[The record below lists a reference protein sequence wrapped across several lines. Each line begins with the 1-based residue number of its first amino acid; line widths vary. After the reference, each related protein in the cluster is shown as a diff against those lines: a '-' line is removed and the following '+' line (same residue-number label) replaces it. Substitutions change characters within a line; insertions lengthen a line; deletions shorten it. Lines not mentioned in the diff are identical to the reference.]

1 MFHST
6 TLVVSAR
13 PILVAALTMVWGVS
27 SVDAQGRDLGF
38 DADVAGFTV
47 LPFWTEDQ
55 SPADFL
61 DIVGKNTKAR
71 WRQLYRQQPPTPPP
85 DRAKA
90 AFILGG
96 LVGDSF
102 LVMTAA
108 DTQQFRNN
116 NQEVLT
122 YCKMLGVGEPVA
134 PRLMAQAKMAET
146 GNWVDLREEITAG
159 HNELTRLLTQQ
170 RDSDLSVLVDLGV
183 WLRVLEAVSAVV
195 SATPDADI
203 RQLCIGSPTLLS
215 DLRTQFATLSE
226 PMQKDP
232 LIKKVDQTLRQVEI
246 LWQTGDEDRPTQST
260 VVKTHAKLKELMES
274 LTLK

>member
-1 MFHST
+1 MALPT
-6 TLVVSAR
+6 RLLVKARPWFAAALLMGWNVSAVQAQAR
-13 PILVAALTMVWGVS
+13 DAGADSEPGF
-27 SVDAQGRDLGF
+27 SVM
-38 DADVAGFTV
+38 
-47 LPFWTEDQ
+47 PFWTEDQ

-102 LVMTAA
+102 LVLAA
-108 DTQQFRNN
+108 GDTQQFRNN

-122 YCKMLGVGEPVA
+122 YSKVLGLGELIA

-146 GNWVDLREEITAG
+146 GHWPELRQEIISG
-159 HNELTRLLTQQ
+159 HAEMTRLLDEQM
-170 RDSDLSVLVDLGV
+170 DKDLAVLVDLGV
-183 WLRVLEAVSAVV
+183 WMRVLEAVSAIV
-195 SATPDADI
+195 AEAPNGDI
-203 RQLCIGSPTLLS
+203 RPLCIGSPALLE
-215 DLRTQFATLSE
+215 DMRTNFATLGGD
-226 PMQKDP
+226 MRADP
-232 LIKKVDQTLRQVEI
+232 LIKQIDQVLREVESLWSRVDE
-246 LWQTGDEDRPTQST
+246 ERPTQST
-260 VVKTHAKLKELMES
+260 VVKTHAKLKGLMES